1 MTKKELVRV
10 YVIKSLIEDKMTSR
24 DAAEV
29 LSLSERQIKRLKAGV
44 KKDGEVFVI
53 HKNRGRKPKHT
64 IPGKIREEIV
74 SLVRNKYKGVNYTHL
89 AELLE
94 EREGI
99 TISQSS
105 VSRIL
110 KAKGIKSPRKHR
122 PPKPHRTR
130 ERKPQEGLLLQM
142 DASPYEWIP
151 GIKCSLHGA
160 IDDARGN
167 ITGLYFCENECLN
180 GYFEVKRQTILEYG
194 IAVSVYVDRH
204 TIFKAPSNARLTI
217 YDELE
222 GKTLAYTQ
230 FSRAMQ
236 ELSVGIIYAYSPQAK
251 GRIERLW
258 ETLQDRL
265 VLELRLAGIK
275 SIKEANAFLPG
286 FIKRFNAHFAVV
298 PRVPQSAYRPL
309 PVCVQPVC
317 VQRTGRRTGRE
328 KHINIDYILC
338 RKEIRKASQGSTF
351 SFGGQIYCLSKNNQI
366 VPLPNKAVITVLTS
380 PRFGMRAEY
389 KGSVYQVRKTV
400 RPVRVIPKKDRV
412 KRIIKV
418 KDDHPWRN
426 GVEHF
431 TYEESDRELVAAI
444 YDPKGWE

>member
-1 MTKKELVRV
+1 MEKVRYLMTKKELVRV
-10 YVIKSLIEDKMTSR
+10 HVIKSLIEDKMTSR

-64 IPGKIREEIV
+64 IPGEIREGIV
-74 SLVRNKYKGVNYTHL
+74 FLVRNKYKGVNYTHL
-89 AELLE
+89 AELLRE
-94 EREGI
+94 EEGI

-110 KAKGIKSPRKHR
+110 KAKGIKSPRKHK

-142 DASPYEWIP
+142 DASPYEWLP

-167 ITGLYFCENECLN
+167 ITGLYFCEHECLN
-180 GYFEVKRQTILEYG
+180 GYYEVKRQTILEYG
-194 IAVSVYVDRH
+194 IPISIYVDRH

-222 GKTLAYTQ
+222 GKTFAYTQ

-236 ELSVGIIYAYSPQAK
+236 ELSVGMIYAYSPQAK

-258 ETLQDRL
+258 GTLQDRL
-265 VLELRLAGIK
+265 ALELRLAGIK
-275 SIKEANAFLPG
+275 SLGEANAFLPG

-298 PRVPQSAYRPL
+298 PREPQSAYRPL
-309 PVCVQPVC
+309 
-317 VQRTGRRTGRE
+317 GE
-328 KHINIDYILC
+328 DINLDYILC
-338 RKEIRKASQGSTF
+338 RKETRKACPGSIF
-351 SFGGQIYCLSKNNQI
+351 SFGGQIYQVIKNTLVVAI
-366 VPLPNKAVITVLTS
+366 PNKAAITVLTS
-380 PRFGMRAEY
+380 PRFGIRAEY
-389 KGSVYQVRKTV
+389 KGGVYQVRKTV
-400 RPVRVIPKKDRV
+400 RPARVIPKKDRV
-412 KRIIKV
+412 KRTIKV

>member
-1 MTKKELVRV
+1 
-10 YVIKSLIEDKMTSR
+10 MTSR

-29 LSLSERQIKRLKAGV
+29 LNLSERQIKRLKAGV
-44 KKDGEVFVI
+44 KKEGEVFVI

-64 IPGKIREEIV
+64 IPVKIREKIV
-74 SLVRNKYKGVNYTHL
+74 FLARNKYKGVNYTHL

-167 ITGLYFCENECLN
+167 ITGLYFCEHECLN
-180 GYFEVKRQTILEYG
+180 GYFEVKRQTLLEYG
-194 IAVSVYVDRH
+194 IPVSIYVDRH

-236 ELSVGIIYAYSPQAK
+236 ELSVGMVYAYSPQAK

-265 VLELRLAGIK
+265 TLELRLAGIK

-298 PRVPQSAYRPL
+298 PREPQSAYRPL
-309 PVCVQPVC
+309 
-317 VQRTGRRTGRE
+317 E

-351 SFGGQIYCLSKNNQI
+351 SFGGQTYQLSKNNQ
-366 VPLPNKAVITVLTS
+366 VAPLPNKAAITVLTS

-389 KGSVYQVRKTV
+389 NSCIYEVRKTV
-400 RPVRVIPKKDRV
+400 RPARVIPRKDRV
-412 KRIIKV
+412 KRFIKV
-418 KDDHPWRN
+418 KDNHPWKN

>member
-1 MTKKELVRV
+1 MEKVRYLMTKKELVRV
-10 YVIKSLIEDKMTSR
+10 HVIKSLIEDKMTSR

-64 IPGKIREEIV
+64 IPGEIREEIV
-74 SLVRNKYKGVNYTHL
+74 FLARNKYKGVNYTHL
-89 AELLE
+89 SELLRE
-94 EREGI
+94 EEGI

-142 DASPYEWIP
+142 DASPYEWLP

-160 IDDARGN
+160 IDDAKGN
-167 ITGLYFCENECLN
+167 ITGLYFSPNECLN
-180 GYFEVKRQTILEYG
+180 GYFEVKRQTLLEYG
-194 IAVSVYVDRH
+194 LPISIYVDRH
-204 TIFKAPSNARLTI
+204 TIFKAPSNAKLTI

-222 GKTLAYTQ
+222 GKTFAYTQ
-230 FSRAMQ
+230 FSRAMKD
-236 ELSVGIIYAYSPQAK
+236 LSIGIIYAYSPQAK

-258 ETLQDRL
+258 GTLQDRL
-265 VLELRLAGIK
+265 TLELRLAGIK

-286 FIKRFNAHFAVV
+286 FIKRFNAHFTVV
-298 PRVPQSAYRPL
+298 PREPQSAYRPL
-309 PVCVQPVC
+309 
-317 VQRTGRRTGRE
+317 E
-328 KHINIDYILC
+328 EHINIDYILC
-338 RKEIRKASQGSTF
+338 RKETRKASQGSTF
-351 SFGGQIYCLSKNNQI
+351 SFGGQIYQLSKNNQA
-366 VPLPNKAVITVLTS
+366 VPLSNKAAITVLTS

-400 RPVRVIPKKDRV
+400 RPVRVVAKKDKV
-412 KRIIKV
+412 KRSINI
-418 KDDHPWRN
+418 KDDHPWKN

>member
-1 MTKKELVRV
+1 MEKVRYLMTKKELVRV
-10 YVIKSLIEDKMTSR
+10 YVIKSLVEDKMTSR
-24 DAAEV
+24 EAAEV

-53 HKNRGRKPKHT
+53 HKNRGHKPKHT

-74 SLVRNKYKGVNYTHL
+74 SLARNKYKGVNYTHL
-89 AELLE
+89 AELLRE
-94 EREGI
+94 HEGI
-99 TISQSS
+99 SISQSS

-110 KAKGIKSPRKHR
+110 KAKGIKSPRKHK

-194 IAVSVYVDRH
+194 LALSVYVDRH
-204 TIFKAPSNARLTI
+204 TIFKAPSNAKLTI

-236 ELSVGIIYAYSPQAK
+236 ELSVGMVYAYSPQAK

-258 ETLQDRL
+258 GTLQDRL
-265 VLELRLAGIK
+265 ALELRLADIK
-275 SIKEANAFLPG
+275 SLKEANAFLPG
-286 FIKRFNAHFAVV
+286 FIRQFNARFAVV
-298 PRVPQSAYRPL
+298 PREPQSAYRPL
-309 PVCVQPVC
+309 
-317 VQRTGRRTGRE
+317 E
-328 KHINIDYILC
+328 EHINIDYILC
-338 RKEIRKASQGSTF
+338 RKETRKASHGSTF
-351 SFGGQIYCLSKNNQI
+351 SFGGQTYQLSKNNQA
-366 VPLPNKAVITVLTS
+366 VPLPNKAAINVLTS

-389 KGSVYQVRKTV
+389 KGGVYEVRKAIK
-400 RPVRVIPKKDRV
+400 PAKVIPKKDRV
-412 KRIIKV
+412 RRFIKV
-418 KDDHPWRN
+418 KDDHPWKN
-426 GVEHF
+426 GSLEPNF

-444 YDPKGWE
+444 YDPKGW

>member
-10 YVIKSLIEDKMTSR
+10 HVIKSLIEDKMTSR

-29 LSLSERQIKRLKAGV
+29 LNLSERQIKRLKAGV

-64 IPGKIREEIV
+64 IPGEIREEIV
-74 SLVRNKYKGVNYTHL
+74 FLVRNKYKGVNYTHL
-89 AELLE
+89 AELLR

-110 KAKGIKSPRKHR
+110 KAKGIKSPRKHK

-142 DASPYEWIP
+142 DASPYEWLP

-167 ITGLYFCENECLN
+167 ITGLYFCEHECLN
-180 GYFEVKRQTILEYG
+180 GYYEVKRQTILEYG
-194 IAVSVYVDRH
+194 IPISIYVDRH

-222 GKTLAYTQ
+222 GKTFAYTQ

-236 ELSVGIIYAYSPQAK
+236 ELSVGMIYAYSPQAK

-258 ETLQDRL
+258 GTLQDRL
-265 VLELRLAGIK
+265 ALELRLAGIK
-275 SIKEANAFLPG
+275 SLGEANAFLPG

-298 PRVPQSAYRPL
+298 PREPQSAYRPL
-309 PVCVQPVC
+309 
-317 VQRTGRRTGRE
+317 GE
-328 KHINIDYILC
+328 DINLDYILC
-338 RKEIRKASQGSTF
+338 RKETRKACPGSIF
-351 SFGGQIYCLSKNNQI
+351 SFGGQIYQVIKNTLVVAI
-366 VPLPNKAVITVLTS
+366 PNKAAITVLTS

-389 KGSVYQVRKTV
+389 KGGVYQVRKTV
-400 RPVRVIPKKDRV
+400 RPARVIPKKDRV
-412 KRIIKV
+412 KRTIKV

>member
-10 YVIKSLIEDKMTSR
+10 HVIKSLIEDKMTSR

-64 IPGKIREEIV
+64 IPGEIREEIV

-89 AELLE
+89 AELLRE
-94 EREGI
+94 EEGI

-180 GYFEVKRQTILEYG
+180 GYYEVKRQTILEYG
-194 IAVSVYVDRH
+194 IPISVYVDRH

-222 GKTLAYTQ
+222 GKALAYTQ

-258 ETLQDRL
+258 GTLQDRL
-265 VLELRLAGIK
+265 ALELRLAGIK

-298 PRVPQSAYRPL
+298 PREPQSAYRPL
-309 PVCVQPVC
+309 
-317 VQRTGRRTGRE
+317 E
-328 KHINIDYILC
+328 EHINIDYILC
-338 RKEIRKASQGSTF
+338 RKETRKAGQGSTF
-351 SFGGQIYCLSKNNQI
+351 SFGGQIYQLSKNNQA
-366 VPLPNKAVITVLTS
+366 VPLPNKAAITVLTS

-389 KGSVYQVRKTV
+389 KGGVYEVRKTV
-400 RPVRVIPKKDRV
+400 RPVRVIAKKDRIRRFV
-412 KRIIKV
+412 KV
-418 KDDHPWRN
+418 KDDHPWKN
-426 GVEHF
+426 GGVEHF

-444 YDPKGWE
+444 YEPEGWK

>member
-10 YVIKSLIEDKMTSR
+10 HVIKSLIEDKMTSR

-29 LSLSERQIKRLKAGV
+29 LNLSERQIKRLKVGV
-44 KKDGEVFVI
+44 KKEGEVFVI

-64 IPGKIREEIV
+64 IPGEIGDKIV
-74 SLVRNKYKGVNYTHL
+74 FLARNKYKGVNYTHL
-89 AELLE
+89 AELLRE
-94 EREGI
+94 HEGI

-110 KAKGIKSPRKHR
+110 KAKGIKSRKKHR
-122 PPKPHRTR
+122 PPKPHRSR

-194 IAVSVYVDRH
+194 LPVSIYVDWH
-204 TIFKAPSNARLTI
+204 TIFKAPSNTKLTI

-222 GKTLAYTQ
+222 GKAIAYTQ

-236 ELSVGIIYAYSPQAK
+236 ELSIGMIYACSPQAK

-286 FIKRFNAHFAVV
+286 FIKRFNARFAVV
-298 PRVPQSAYRPL
+298 PREPQSAYRTL
-309 PVCVQPVC
+309 
-317 VQRTGRRTGRE
+317 E
-328 KHINIDYILC
+328 EHINIDYILC
-338 RKEIRKASQGSTF
+338 RKEIRKASHGSTF
-351 SFGGQIYCLSKNNQI
+351 SFGGQIYQLSKNNKVI
-366 VPLPNKAVITVLTS
+366 SLPNKAAISVLTS
-380 PRFGMRAEY
+380 PRFGIGAEY
-389 KGSVYQVRKTV
+389 KGGVYQVRKTV
-400 RPVRVIPKKDRV
+400 RPAKIIPKKDKV
-412 KRIIKV
+412 KKPIKI
-418 KDDHPWRN
+418 KDDHPWKN

-431 TYEESDRELVAAI
+431 TYEESDGELVAAI

>member
-1 MTKKELVRV
+1 MEKVRYLMTKKELVRV
-10 YVIKSLIEDKMTSR
+10 HVIKSLIEDKMTSR

-44 KKDGEVFVI
+44 KKEGEVFVI

-64 IPGKIREEIV
+64 IPGEIREEIV
-74 SLVRNKYKGVNYTHL
+74 FLARNKYKGVNYTHL
-89 AELLE
+89 SELLKE
-94 EREGI
+94 HEGI

-122 PPKPHRTR
+122 SPKPHRTR

-167 ITGLYFCENECLN
+167 ITGLHFCENECLN

-194 IAVSVYVDRH
+194 LPISIYVDRH
-204 TIFKAPSNARLTI
+204 TIFKAPSNAKLTI

-222 GKTLAYTQ
+222 GKAFAYTQ

-236 ELSVGIIYAYSPQAK
+236 ELSIGIIYAYSPQAK

-265 VLELRLAGIK
+265 TLELRLAGIK

-286 FIKRFNAHFAVV
+286 FIKRFNARFAVV
-298 PRVPQSAYRPL
+298 PREPQSAYRPL
-309 PVCVQPVC
+309 
-317 VQRTGRRTGRE
+317 E
-328 KHINIDYILC
+328 EYINIDYMLC
-338 RKEIRKASQGSTF
+338 RKETRKASHGSTF
-351 SFGGQIYCLSKNNQI
+351 SFGGQIYQLSKNNQVVSI
-366 VPLPNKAVITVLTS
+366 PNKATITVLTS
-380 PRFGMRAEY
+380 PRFGIRAEY
-389 KGSVYQVRKTV
+389 KEDVYQVRKAV
-400 RPVRVIPKKDRV
+400 RPARVIAKKDRV
-412 KRIIKV
+412 KKSIKI
-418 KDDHPWRN
+418 KDEHPWKN

>member
-10 YVIKSLIEDKMTSR
+10 HVIKSLIEDKMTNR

-29 LSLSERQIKRLKAGV
+29 LNLSERQIKRLKAGV

-64 IPGKIREEIV
+64 IPDKRREEIV
-74 SLVRNKYKGVNYTHL
+74 FLARNKYKGVNYTHL
-89 AELLE
+89 AELLRE
-94 EREGI
+94 HEGI

-167 ITGLYFCENECLN
+167 ITGLYFSPNECLN

-194 IAVSVYVDRH
+194 IPVSVYVDRH

-236 ELSVGIIYAYSPQAK
+236 ELSVGMIYAYSPQAK

-265 VLELRLAGIK
+265 ALELRLAGIK

-298 PRVPQSAYRPL
+298 PREPQSAYRPL
-309 PVCVQPVC
+309 
-317 VQRTGRRTGRE
+317 E
-328 KHINIDYILC
+328 EHINIDYILC
-338 RKEIRKASQGSTF
+338 RKETRKASSGSTF
-351 SFGGQIYCLSKNNQI
+351 SFGGQIYQVIKNNKI
-366 VPLPNKAVITVLTS
+366 VTIPNKAVITVLTS

-389 KGSVYQVRKTV
+389 KGSVYGVRKTV
-400 RPVRVIPKKDRV
+400 RPVRVIAKKDRV
-412 KRIIKV
+412 RRIIKV

-444 YDPKGWE
+444 YDHKSWK

>member
-1 MTKKELVRV
+1 MEKVRYLMTKKELVRV
-10 YVIKSLIEDKMTSR
+10 HVIKSLIEDKMTSR

-44 KKDGEVFVI
+44 KKEGEVFVI

-64 IPGKIREEIV
+64 IPGEIREEIV
-74 SLVRNKYKGVNYTHL
+74 FLVRNKYKGVNYTHL
-89 AELLE
+89 AELLR
-94 EREGI
+94 EREGM

-110 KAKGIKSPRKHR
+110 KAKGIKSPRRHR

-160 IDDARGN
+160 IDDAKGN
-167 ITGLYFCENECLN
+167 ITGLYFSPNECLN
-180 GYFEVKRQTILEYG
+180 GYFEVKRQTLLEYG
-194 IAVSVYVDRH
+194 LPISIYVDRH

-222 GKTLAYTQ
+222 GKTFAYTQ

-258 ETLQDRL
+258 GTLQDRL
-265 VLELRLAGIK
+265 TLELRLAGIK

-286 FIKRFNAHFAVV
+286 FIKRFNARFAVV
-298 PRVPQSAYRPL
+298 PREPQSAYRPL
-309 PVCVQPVC
+309 PVCVQ
-317 VQRTGRRTGRE
+317 RTGRGE
-328 KHINIDYILC
+328 HINIDYMLC
-338 RKEIRKASQGSTF
+338 RKETRKASHGSTF
-351 SFGGQIYCLSKNNQI
+351 SFGGQIYQLSKNNQA
-366 VPLPNKAVITVLTS
+366 VPLPNKAAITLLTS
-380 PRFGMRAEY
+380 PRFGIRAEY
-389 KGSVYQVRKTV
+389 KGGVYQVRKAV
-400 RPVRVIPKKDRV
+400 RPARVIAKKDKV
-412 KRIIKV
+412 KRSINV
-418 KDDHPWRN
+418 KDDHPWKN

>member
-10 YVIKSLIEDKMTSR
+10 HVIKSLIEDKMTSR

-74 SLVRNKYKGVNYTHL
+74 FLVRNKYKGVNYTHL
-89 AELLE
+89 AELLRE
-94 EREGI
+94 EEGI
-99 TISQSS
+99 TVSQSS

-110 KAKGIKSPRKHR
+110 KAKGIKSPRKHK

-142 DASPYEWIP
+142 DASPYEWLP

-167 ITGLYFCENECLN
+167 ITGLYFCEHECLN
-180 GYFEVKRQTILEYG
+180 GYYEVKRQTILEYG
-194 IAVSVYVDRH
+194 IPISIYVDRH

-222 GKTLAYTQ
+222 GKTFAYTQ

-236 ELSVGIIYAYSPQAK
+236 ELSVGMIYAYSPQAK

-258 ETLQDRL
+258 GTLQDRL
-265 VLELRLAGIK
+265 ALELRLAGIK
-275 SIKEANAFLPG
+275 SLGEANAFLPG

-298 PRVPQSAYRPL
+298 PREPQSAYRPL
-309 PVCVQPVC
+309 
-317 VQRTGRRTGRE
+317 GE
-328 KHINIDYILC
+328 DINLDYILC
-338 RKEIRKASQGSTF
+338 RKETRKACPGSIF
-351 SFGGQIYCLSKNNQI
+351 SFGGQIYQVIKNTLVVAI
-366 VPLPNKAVITVLTS
+366 PNKAAITVLTS
-380 PRFGMRAEY
+380 PRFGIRAEY
-389 KGSVYQVRKTV
+389 KGGVYQVRKTV
-400 RPVRVIPKKDRV
+400 RPARVIPKKDRV
-412 KRIIKV
+412 KRFIKV

>member
-1 MTKKELVRV
+1 MEKVRYLMTKKELVRV
-10 YVIKSLIEDKMTSR
+10 HVIKSLIEDKMTSR

-64 IPGKIREEIV
+64 IPGEIREEIV

-89 AELLE
+89 AELLRE
-94 EREGI
+94 EEGI

-180 GYFEVKRQTILEYG
+180 GYYEVKRQTILEYG
-194 IAVSVYVDRH
+194 IPISVYVDRH

-222 GKTLAYTQ
+222 GKALAYTQ

-258 ETLQDRL
+258 GTLQDRL
-265 VLELRLAGIK
+265 ALELRLAGIK

-298 PRVPQSAYRPL
+298 PREPQSAYRPL
-309 PVCVQPVC
+309 
-317 VQRTGRRTGRE
+317 E
-328 KHINIDYILC
+328 EHINIDYILC
-338 RKEIRKASQGSTF
+338 RKETRKAGQGSTF
-351 SFGGQIYCLSKNNQI
+351 SFGGQIYQLSKNNQA
-366 VPLPNKAVITVLTS
+366 VPLPNKAAITVLTS

-389 KGSVYQVRKTV
+389 KGGVYEVRKTV
-400 RPVRVIPKKDRV
+400 RPVRVIAKKDRIRRFV
-412 KRIIKV
+412 KV
-418 KDDHPWRN
+418 KDDHPWKN
-426 GVEHF
+426 GGVEHF

-444 YDPKGWE
+444 YEPEGWK

>member
-1 MTKKELVRV
+1 MEKVRYLMTKKELVRV
-10 YVIKSLIEDKMTSR
+10 HVIKSLIEDKMTSR

-74 SLVRNKYKGVNYTHL
+74 FLVRNKYKGVNYTHL
-89 AELLE
+89 AELLRE
-94 EREGI
+94 EEGI

-110 KAKGIKSPRKHR
+110 KAKGIKSPRKHK

-142 DASPYEWIP
+142 DASPYEWLP

-167 ITGLYFCENECLN
+167 ITGLYFCEHECLN
-180 GYFEVKRQTILEYG
+180 GYYEVKRQTILEYG
-194 IAVSVYVDRH
+194 IPISIYVDRH

-222 GKTLAYTQ
+222 GKTFAYTQ

-236 ELSVGIIYAYSPQAK
+236 ELSVGMIYAYSPQAK

-258 ETLQDRL
+258 GTLQDRL
-265 VLELRLAGIK
+265 ALELRLAGIK
-275 SIKEANAFLPG
+275 SLGEANAFLPG

-298 PRVPQSAYRPL
+298 PREPQSAYRPL
-309 PVCVQPVC
+309 
-317 VQRTGRRTGRE
+317 GE
-328 KHINIDYILC
+328 DINLDYILC
-338 RKEIRKASQGSTF
+338 RKETRKACPGSIF
-351 SFGGQIYCLSKNNQI
+351 SFGGQIYQVIKNTLVVAI
-366 VPLPNKAVITVLTS
+366 PNKAAITVLTS
-380 PRFGMRAEY
+380 PRFGIRAEY
-389 KGSVYQVRKTV
+389 KGGVYQVRKTV
-400 RPVRVIPKKDRV
+400 RPARVIPKKDRV
-412 KRIIKV
+412 KRTIKV

-444 YDPKGWE
+444 YDPKGW

>member
-1 MTKKELVRV
+1 MEKVRYLMTKKELVRV
-10 YVIKSLIEDKMTSR
+10 HVIKSLIEDKMTSG

-29 LSLSERQIKRLKAGV
+29 LNLSERQIKRLKEGV

-64 IPGKIREEIV
+64 IPGEIGEEIV
-74 SLVRNKYKGVNYTHL
+74 FLARNKYKGVNYTHL

-94 EREGI
+94 EHEGI

-151 GIKCSLHGA
+151 GIKCSLRGA

-194 IAVSVYVDRH
+194 LPVSVYVDRH
-204 TIFKAPSNARLTI
+204 TIFKAPSNAKLTI

-236 ELSVGIIYAYSPQAK
+236 ELSVGMIYAYSPQAK

-258 ETLQDRL
+258 GTLQDRL
-265 VLELRLAGIK
+265 ALELRLAGIK
-275 SIKEANAFLPG
+275 SLGEANAFLPG
-286 FIKRFNAHFAVV
+286 FIKRFNARFAVV
-298 PRVPQSAYRPL
+298 PREPQSAYRPL
-309 PVCVQPVC
+309 
-317 VQRTGRRTGRE
+317 GG
-328 KHINIDYILC
+328 HINIVYILC
-338 RKEIRKASQGSTF
+338 RKETRKASHGSTF
-351 SFGGQIYCLSKNNQI
+351 SFGGQIYQLSKNNQA
-366 VPLPNKAVITVLTS
+366 VPLPNKAAITVLTS
-380 PRFGMRAEY
+380 PRFGIRAEY
-389 KGSVYQVRKTV
+389 KGGVYQVRKAV
-400 RPVRVIPKKDRV
+400 RPAKVMLKKDRI
-412 KRIIKV
+412 KRFTKV
-418 KDDHPWRN
+418 KDDHPWKNN
-426 GVEHF
+426 GVKPNF
-431 TYEESDRELVAAI
+431 IYQESDRELVAAI
-444 YDPKGWE
+444 YDPKGWK

>member
-1 MTKKELVRV
+1 MEKVRYLMTKKELVRV
-10 YVIKSLIEDKMTSR
+10 HVIKSLIEDKMTSR

-29 LSLSERQIKRLKAGV
+29 LNLSERQIKRLKAGV

-64 IPGKIREEIV
+64 IPGKRREEIV
-74 SLVRNKYKGVNYTHL
+74 FLARNKYKGVNYTHL
-89 AELLE
+89 AELLRE
-94 EREGI
+94 EEGI

-122 PPKPHRTR
+122 PPKPHRVR

-142 DASPYEWIP
+142 DASPYEWLP

-167 ITGLYFCENECLN
+167 ITGLYFSLNECLN
-180 GYFEVKRQTILEYG
+180 GYYEVKRQTILEYG
-194 IAVSVYVDRH
+194 LPVSVYVDRH

-258 ETLQDRL
+258 GTLQDRL
-265 VLELRLAGIK
+265 TLELRLAGIK

-298 PRVPQSAYRPL
+298 PREPQSAYRPL
-309 PVCVQPVC
+309 
-317 VQRTGRRTGRE
+317 GE
-328 KHINIDYILC
+328 HINIDYILC
-338 RKEIRKASQGSTF
+338 RKDARKACHGSIF
-351 SFGGQIYCLSKNNQI
+351 SFGGQIYQLSKNNQAVSI
-366 VPLPNKAVITVLTS
+366 PNKAAITVLTS

-389 KGSVYQVRKTV
+389 KGGVYQVKKTV
-400 RPVRVIPKKDRV
+400 RPVRVLAKKDRV

-444 YDPKGWE
+444 YDPEGWK

>member
-10 YVIKSLIEDKMTSR
+10 HVIKSLIEDKMTSR

-29 LSLSERQIKRLKAGV
+29 LNLSERQIKRLKAGV

-64 IPGKIREEIV
+64 IPGEIREEIV
-74 SLVRNKYKGVNYTHL
+74 SLVRNKYKGVNYSHL
-89 AELLE
+89 AELLRE
-94 EREGI
+94 EEGI

-142 DASPYEWIP
+142 DASPYEWLP

-194 IAVSVYVDRH
+194 LPISIYVDRH
-204 TIFKAPSNARLTI
+204 TIFKAPSNAKLTI

-236 ELSVGIIYAYSPQAK
+236 ELSVGMVYAYSPQAK

-258 ETLQDRL
+258 GTLQDRL

-275 SIKEANAFLPG
+275 SIKEANSFLPG

-298 PRVPQSAYRPL
+298 PREPQSAYRPL
-309 PVCVQPVC
+309 
-317 VQRTGRRTGRE
+317 E
-328 KHINIDYILC
+328 EDINIDYILC
-338 RKEIRKASQGSTF
+338 RKETRKAGPGSTF
-351 SFGGQIYCLSKNNQI
+351 SFRGQIYCLSKNNQA
-366 VPLPNKAVITVLTS
+366 VPLPNKTAITVLTS

-389 KGSVYQVRKTV
+389 KSGVYQVRKTV
-400 RPVRVIPKKDRV
+400 RPARVIAKKDRI
-412 KRIIKV
+412 KRFIKV
-418 KDDHPWRN
+418 KDDHPWKN

-431 TYEESDRELVAAI
+431 TYEESDKELVAAI

>member
-1 MTKKELVRV
+1 MEKVRYLMTKKELVRIH
-10 YVIKSLIEDKMTSR
+10 VIKSLIEDKMTSR

-64 IPGKIREEIV
+64 IPGEIREEIV
-74 SLVRNKYKGVNYTHL
+74 FLARNKYKGVNYTHL
-89 AELLE
+89 SELLRE
-94 EREGI
+94 EEGI

-142 DASPYEWIP
+142 DASPYEWLP

-167 ITGLYFCENECLN
+167 MTGLYFSLNECLN
-180 GYFEVKRQTILEYG
+180 GYYEVKRQTILEYG
-194 IAVSVYVDRH
+194 IPVSIYVDRH

-258 ETLQDRL
+258 GTLQDRL
-265 VLELRLAGIK
+265 TLELRLAGIK

-286 FIKRFNAHFAVV
+286 FIRQFNAHFAVV
-298 PRVPQSAYRPL
+298 PREPQSAYRPL
-309 PVCVQPVC
+309 
-317 VQRTGRRTGRE
+317 GE
-328 KHINIDYILC
+328 HINIDYILC
-338 RKEIRKASQGSTF
+338 RKDARKACQGSIF
-351 SFGGQIYCLSKNNQI
+351 SFGGQIYQVIKNNLVVAI
-366 VPLPNKAVITVLTS
+366 PNKASITILTS

-389 KGSVYQVRKTV
+389 KGSVYEVRKTV
-400 RPVRVIPKKDRV
+400 RPVKVIAKKDRV
-412 KRIIKV
+412 RRIIKV
-418 KDDHPWRN
+418 KDNHPWRS
-426 GVEHF
+426 GLEHF

-444 YDPKGWE
+444 YDPEGWK

>member
-1 MTKKELVRV
+1 MEKVRYLMTKKELTRV
-10 YVIKSLIEDKMTSR
+10 YVIKSLIEDKMESR

-29 LSLSERQIKRLKAGV
+29 LNLSERQIKRLKAGV
-44 KKDGEVFVI
+44 KKEGEVFVI

-64 IPGKIREEIV
+64 IPGEIRDQIV
-74 SLVRNKYKGVNYTHL
+74 FLALSKYKGANYTHL

-94 EREGI
+94 EHEGI
-99 TISQSS
+99 SISQSS

-122 PPKPHRTR
+122 PPKPHRSR
-130 ERKPQEGLLLQM
+130 ERKPQEGLILQM

-194 IAVSVYVDRH
+194 LPVSVYVDRH
-204 TIFKAPSNARLTI
+204 TIFKAPSNSKLTI

-222 GKTLAYTQ
+222 GKALAYTQ

-236 ELSVGIIYAYSPQAK
+236 ELSIGMVYAYSPQAK

-286 FIKRFNAHFAVV
+286 FIKRFNARFAVV
-298 PRVPQSAYRPL
+298 PREPQSAYRPL
-309 PVCVQPVC
+309 PVCR
-317 VQRTGRRTGRE
+317 QRTGRE
-328 KHINIDYILC
+328 EHIDIDDILC

-351 SFGGQIYCLSKNNQI
+351 SFGGQTYQLSKNNQV

-389 KGSVYQVRKTV
+389 KGGVYQVRKAV
-400 RPVRVIPKKDRV
+400 RPVKVIAKKDRV
-412 KRIIKV
+412 KRSIKV
-418 KDDHPWRN
+418 KDDHPWKN
-426 GVEHF
+426 SGVRPNF

-444 YDPKGWE
+444 YDPQGWE

>member
-1 MTKKELVRV
+1 MEKVRYLMTKKELVRI
-10 YVIKSLIEDKMTSR
+10 YVIKSLIDDKMTSR

-29 LSLSERQIKRLKAGV
+29 LNLSERQIKRLKAGV

-53 HKNRGRKPKHT
+53 HKNRGRKPKHA
-64 IPGKIREEIV
+64 IPGKRREEIV
-74 SLVRNKYKGVNYTHL
+74 FLARNKYRGVNYTHL
-89 AELLE
+89 AELLRE
-94 EREGI
+94 EEGI
-99 TISQSS
+99 TVSQSS

-122 PPKPHRTR
+122 PPKPHRVR

-142 DASPYEWIP
+142 DASPYEWLP

-167 ITGLYFCENECLN
+167 ITGLYFSSNECLN
-180 GYFEVKRQTILEYG
+180 GYYEVKRQTTLEYG
-194 IAVSVYVDRH
+194 IPVSIYVDRH

-236 ELSVGIIYAYSPQAK
+236 ELSVGIIYACSPQAK

-258 ETLQDRL
+258 GTLQDRL
-265 VLELRLAGIK
+265 ALELRLAGI
-275 SIKEANAFLPG
+275 SSLKEANAFLPG
-286 FIKRFNAHFAVV
+286 FIRQFNASFAVV
-298 PRVPQSAYRPL
+298 PRDSQSAYRPL
-309 PVCVQPVC
+309 
-317 VQRTGRRTGRE
+317 E
-328 KHINIDYILC
+328 KHMEIDYILC
-338 RKEIRKASQGSTF
+338 RKETRKASQGSTF
-351 SFGGQIYCLSKNNQI
+351 SFGGQIYQLSKNNQA
-366 VPLPNKAVITVLTS
+366 VPLPNKAAITVLTS

-389 KGSVYQVRKTV
+389 KDCVYEVRKTV
-400 RPVRVIPKKDRV
+400 RPAKVIPKKDRI
-412 KRIIKV
+412 KRFIKV
-418 KDDHPWRN
+418 KDDHPWKN
-426 GVEHF
+426 SGVKPNF
-431 TYEESDRELVAAI
+431 IYEESDRELVAVI

>member
-1 MTKKELVRV
+1 MEKVRYLMTKKELVRV
-10 YVIKSLIEDKMTSR
+10 HVIKSLIEDKMTSR

-64 IPGKIREEIV
+64 IPGEIREEIV

-89 AELLE
+89 AELLRE
-94 EREGI
+94 EEGI
-99 TISQSS
+99 TVSQSS

-110 KAKGIKSPRKHR
+110 KAKGIKSPRKHK

-142 DASPYEWIP
+142 DASPYEWLP

-167 ITGLYFCENECLN
+167 ITGLYFCEHECLN
-180 GYFEVKRQTILEYG
+180 GYYEVKRQTILEYG
-194 IAVSVYVDRH
+194 IPISIYVDRH

-222 GKTLAYTQ
+222 GKTFAYTQ

-236 ELSVGIIYAYSPQAK
+236 ELSVGMIYAYSPQAK

-258 ETLQDRL
+258 GTLQDRL
-265 VLELRLAGIK
+265 ALELRLAGIK
-275 SIKEANAFLPG
+275 SLGEANAFLPG

-298 PRVPQSAYRPL
+298 PREPQSAYRPL
-309 PVCVQPVC
+309 
-317 VQRTGRRTGRE
+317 GE
-328 KHINIDYILC
+328 DINLDYILC
-338 RKEIRKASQGSTF
+338 RKETRKACPGSIF
-351 SFGGQIYCLSKNNQI
+351 SFGGQIYQVIKNTLVVAI
-366 VPLPNKAVITVLTS
+366 PNKATITVLTS
-380 PRFGMRAEY
+380 PRFGIRAEY
-389 KGSVYQVRKTV
+389 KGGVYQVRKTV
-400 RPVRVIPKKDRV
+400 RPARVIPKKDRV
-412 KRIIKV
+412 KRFIKV

>member
-1 MTKKELVRV
+1 MEKVRYLMTKKELVRV
-10 YVIKSLIEDKMTSR
+10 HVIKSLIEDKMTSR

-29 LSLSERQIKRLKAGV
+29 LNLSERQIKRLKAGV

-64 IPGKIREEIV
+64 IPDKRREEIV

-89 AELLE
+89 AELLRE
-94 EREGI
+94 HEGI

-110 KAKGIKSPRKHR
+110 KAKGIKSPRKHK

-167 ITGLYFCENECLN
+167 ITGLYFSPNECLN

-194 IAVSVYVDRH
+194 IPVSVYVDRH

-236 ELSVGIIYAYSPQAK
+236 ELSVGMIYAYSPQAK

-265 VLELRLAGIK
+265 ALELRLAGIK

-286 FIKRFNAHFAVV
+286 FIKRFNAYFAVV
-298 PRVPQSAYRPL
+298 PREPQSAYRPL
-309 PVCVQPVC
+309 
-317 VQRTGRRTGRE
+317 E

-338 RKEIRKASQGSTF
+338 RKETRKASSGSTF
-351 SFGGQIYCLSKNNQI
+351 SFGGQIYCLSKNNQV
-366 VPLPNKAVITVLTS
+366 VPLPNKTAITILTS
-380 PRFGMRAEY
+380 PRFGIRAEY
-389 KGSVYQVRKTV
+389 KGDVYEVRKTV
-400 RPVRVIPKKDRV
+400 RPARVIAKKDRV
-412 KRIIKV
+412 KRTIKV
-418 KDDHPWRN
+418 KDDHPWKN
-426 GVEHF
+426 GGVEHF

-444 YDPKGWE
+444 YDHKSWK

>member
-1 MTKKELVRV
+1 MTKKELVRI
-10 YVIKSLIEDKMTSR
+10 YVIKSLIEDKMESR

-29 LSLSERQIKRLKAGV
+29 LNLSERQIKRLKAGV

-64 IPGKIREEIV
+64 IPVKVREEIV
-74 SLVRNKYKGVNYTHL
+74 SLARNKYKGVNYTHL
-89 AELLE
+89 AELLRE
-94 EREGI
+94 HEGI
-99 TISQSS
+99 AISQSS

-110 KAKGIKSPRKHR
+110 KAKGIKSPRKHK
-122 PPKPHRTR
+122 PPKPHRSR

-160 IDDARGN
+160 IDDAKGN

-194 IAVSVYVDRH
+194 LPVSVYVDRH
-204 TIFKAPSNARLTI
+204 IIFKAPSNTKLTI

-222 GKTLAYTQ
+222 GKTFAYTQ

-236 ELSVGIIYAYSPQAK
+236 ELSIGMVYAYSPQAK

-265 VLELRLAGIK
+265 TLELRLAGIK
-275 SIKEANAFLPG
+275 SIKEAAFLPG
-286 FIKRFNAHFAVV
+286 FIQRFNARFAVI
-298 PRVPQSAYRPL
+298 PREPQSAYRPL
-309 PVCVQPVC
+309 
-317 VQRTGRRTGRE
+317 E

-338 RKEIRKASQGSTF
+338 RKETRKASQGSTF
-351 SFGGQIYCLSKNNQI
+351 SFGGQTYQLSKNNQVVTI
-366 VPLPNKAVITVLTS
+366 PNKAAITVLTS
-380 PRFGMRAEY
+380 PRFGMRVEY
-389 KGSVYQVRKTV
+389 KGGVYEVRKTV
-400 RPVRVIPKKDRV
+400 RPARVIPKKDRV
-412 KRIIKV
+412 KRFIKV
-418 KDDHPWRN
+418 KDDHPWKN
-426 GVEHF
+426 GGVEHF

-444 YDPKGWE
+444 YDPQG

>member
-1 MTKKELVRV
+1 MEKVRYLMTKKELVRV
-10 YVIKSLIEDKMTSR
+10 HVIKSLIEDKMTSR
-24 DAAEV
+24 EAAEV

-64 IPGKIREEIV
+64 IPGETREEIV
-74 SLVRNKYKGVNYTHL
+74 FLARNKYKGVNYTHL
-89 AELLE
+89 AELLR

-110 KAKGIKSPRKHR
+110 KAKGIKSRKKHR

-151 GIKCSLHGA
+151 GIVCSLHGA

-180 GYFEVKRQTILEYG
+180 GYYEVKRQTILEYG
-194 IAVSVYVDRH
+194 LAVSIYVDRH
-204 TIFKAPSNARLTI
+204 TIFKAPSNSKLTI

-265 VLELRLAGIK
+265 TLELRLAGIK

-286 FIKRFNAHFAVV
+286 FIKRFNAHFQVV

-309 PVCVQPVC
+309 
-317 VQRTGRRTGRE
+317 GE
-328 KHINIDYILC
+328 DINIDYILC
-338 RKEIRKASQGSTF
+338 RKVTRKSSHGSTF
-351 SFGGQIYCLSKNNQI
+351 SFGGQIYCLSKNNQVVAI
-366 VPLPNKAVITVLTS
+366 PNKAAITVLTS
-380 PRFGMRAEY
+380 PRFGIKAEY

-418 KDDHPWRN
+418 KDDHPWKN
-426 GVEHF
+426 GVEDF

>member
-1 MTKKELVRV
+1 MEKVRYLMTKKELVRV
-10 YVIKSLIEDKMTSR
+10 HVIKSLIEDKMTSR
-24 DAAEV
+24 DASEV
-29 LSLSERQIKRLKAGV
+29 LNLSERQIKRLKVGV

-64 IPGKIREEIV
+64 IPGEIRDKIV
-74 SLVRNKYKGVNYTHL
+74 FLARNKYKGVNYTHL
-89 AELLE
+89 AELL
-94 EREGI
+94 REHEGV

-142 DASPYEWIP
+142 DASPYEWLP

-167 ITGLYFCENECLN
+167 ITGLYFCEHECLN
-180 GYFEVKRQTILEYG
+180 GYLEVKRQTILAYG
-194 IAVSVYVDRH
+194 LPVSVYVDRH
-204 TIFKAPSNARLTI
+204 TIFKAPSNAKLTI
-217 YDELE
+217 DDELE

-265 VLELRLAGIK
+265 TLELRFAGIK

-286 FIKRFNAHFAVV
+286 FIKRFNAHFAIV
-298 PRVPQSAYRPL
+298 PREPQSAYRPL
-309 PVCVQPVC
+309 
-317 VQRTGRRTGRE
+317 GE
-328 KHINIDYILC
+328 HINIDYILC
-338 RKEIRKASQGSTF
+338 RKETRKVSHGSTF
-351 SFGGQIYCLSKNNQI
+351 SFGGQIYQLSKDNQ
-366 VPLPNKAVITVLTS
+366 VVSMPNKATITVLTS
-380 PRFGMRAEY
+380 PRFGIKAEY
-389 KGSVYQVRKTV
+389 KGGVYQAIKTV
-400 RPVRVIPKKDRV
+400 RPVRVIAKKDRV
-412 KRIIKV
+412 ERIIKV
-418 KDDHPWRN
+418 KNDHPWRN

-444 YDPKGWE
+444 YEPEGWK

>member
-1 MTKKELVRV
+1 MEKVRYLMTKKELVRV
-10 YVIKSLIEDKMTSR
+10 HVIKSLIEDKMTSR

-29 LSLSERQIKRLKAGV
+29 LNLSERQIKRLKAGV

-64 IPGKIREEIV
+64 IPGEIREEIV
-74 SLVRNKYKGVNYTHL
+74 FLARNKYKGVNYTHL
-89 AELLE
+89 AELLRE
-94 EREGI
+94 EEGM

-110 KAKGIKSPRKHR
+110 KAKGIKSPKKHR
-122 PPKPHRTR
+122 PPKPHRSR

-151 GIKCSLHGA
+151 GIGCSLHGA

-180 GYFEVKRQTILEYG
+180 GYFEVKRQTILAYG
-194 IAVSVYVDRH
+194 LPVSIYVDQH
-204 TIFKAPSNARLTI
+204 TIFKAPSNAKLTI
-217 YDELE
+217 DDELE

-236 ELSVGIIYAYSPQAK
+236 ELSIGMIYAYSPQAK

-265 VLELRLAGIK
+265 TLELRLAGIK
-275 SIKEANAFLPG
+275 SIKEANAFLLG
-286 FIKRFNAHFAVV
+286 FIKRFNVRFAVV
-298 PRVPQSAYRPL
+298 PREPQSAYRPL
-309 PVCVQPVC
+309 
-317 VQRTGRRTGRE
+317 GE
-328 KHINIDYILC
+328 HINIDDILC
-338 RKEIRKASQGSTF
+338 RKETRKASQGSTF
-351 SFGGQIYCLSKNNQI
+351 SFGGQTYQLSKNNQA
-366 VPLPNKAVITVLTS
+366 VPLPNKAAITVLTS
-380 PRFGMRAEY
+380 PRFDIRAEY

-400 RPVRVIPKKDRV
+400 RPAKVLLKKDRI
-412 KRIIKV
+412 KRFIKV
-418 KDDHPWRN
+418 KDDHPWKN
-426 GVEHF
+426 SGVEPNF

-444 YDPKGWE
+444 YDPQGWE